1 MDQHER
7 RLEVAVVGGGITGVT
22 LGLGLLRR
30 GVSFTI
36 YERSSNFSEI
46 GAGIG
51 FNPAAVRAM
60 KRLNPQIWD
69 GFQKVV
75 TKTGSVDPHAFYIDG
90 FTQRGTAPGGNSD
103 ASLEEHTIFKR
114 YLGDGA
120 EGCRRSDFLEEIV
133 RGFPPQNIRF
143 EKNLVL
149 VDETADGRARLKFAD
164 ESMADADVGEVA
176 PVPHDTQKPR
186 SNCSPALF
194 VHYDSHWLRWDQV
207 APSPHHFWRG

>member
-46 GAGIG
+46 GAGID

-60 KRLNPQIWD
+60 KRLNPQIWE

-75 TKTGSVDPHAFYIDG
+75 TKTGSVVPYAFYIDG
-90 FTQRGTAPGGNSD
+90 FTRRGTTSGGHSD

-133 RGFPPQNIRF
+133 RGFPPQNVRF
-143 EKNLVL
+143 KKNLVL
-149 VDETADGRARLKFAD
+149 VDETANGRARLMFEDKSTA
-164 ESMADADVGEVA
+164 EADVGEVS
-176 PVPHDTQKPR
+176 PVPHDNQKPC
-186 SNCSPALF
+186 SNCSPALSA
-194 VHYDSHWLRWDQV
+194 HYVSHWLRWYQV
-207 APSPHHFWRG
+207 APSPHHVRRG